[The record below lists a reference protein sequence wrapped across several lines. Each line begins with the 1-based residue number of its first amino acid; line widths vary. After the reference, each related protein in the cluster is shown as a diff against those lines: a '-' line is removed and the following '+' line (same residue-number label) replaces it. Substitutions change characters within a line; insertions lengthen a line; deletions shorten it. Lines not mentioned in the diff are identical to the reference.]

1 MRLHEIINAASAT
14 VPPGTKSAIQTF
26 FDWIGV
32 NPRDLVA
39 GFAGGVSNIIVFQR
53 VGPWSATG
61 SVILGMLASGWLLDL
76 IMFEFNLSEK
86 LRGPFGFIVGLCAM
100 VICQGIVGAVTKWNV
115 VRTIAS
121 KGAGGTPP

>member
-1 MRLHEIINAASAT
+1 MRLLEIIGASAT
-14 VPPGTKSAIQTF
+14 AVPPGAKAAVQTF

-53 VGPWSATG
+53 VGPWAAAG
-61 SVILGMLASGWLLDL
+61 SVVLGMLAAGWLLDL
-76 IMFEFNLSEK
+76 IMFEFSLSEK

-100 VICQGIVGAVTKWNV
+100 IICQGIVGAVTKWNV
-115 VRTIAS
+115 LRVV
-121 KGAGGTPP
+121 KGREAGNT